1 MKPITVLNLLL
12 AATTTLA
19 SRYPKREGGL
29 FFRRDTGTCN
39 IQLATS
45 NGGRK
50 VAIVI
55 DSSGSM
61 SVTDPYDLRI
71 TAGKALNNQLVSA
84 AAATGGKKADLVTVV
99 DFDDV
104 ATVIYPLGDP
114 AGADSSFDQIDS
126 SGGTFIADGIENAV
140 TQLSA
145 PGTDPTA
152 DRSGIVV
159 LTDGEDS
166 DVVSLTAAIVS
177 AGQAGIRV
185 SFGFLA
191 SSTASYDPDLLAAIL
206 RTGGTYVSFETADAI
221 QSFLYLLL
229 SNGLT
234 KIDTAASGD
243 QALLPGVTVA
253 KLTAGSGGVGFSY
266 AAVAGETVSFTVDSL
281 SSQALDAELSDAA
294 GTSLGKNST
303 GSFGEAA
310 VVEYTASAATDL
322 KLVVS
327 SSNSTA
333 EGVFQVS
340 VVSSL
345 GISACNLTTVPN
357 NTTGGGGPT
366 GTGTGSVT
374 PTPTKTGPPIVTAG
388 AGKVVTF
395 GVGAVGVLLAGLL
408 L

>member
-1 MKPITVLNLLL
+1 MKLTAALNFLL
-12 AATTTLA
+12 AASPALA
-19 SRYPKREGGL
+19 SRFPKRESPV
-29 FFRRDTGTCN
+29 FRRDTGTCN
-39 IQLATS
+39 VQLATS

-61 SVTDPYDLRI
+61 SGTDPNNLRI
-71 TAGKALNNQLVSA
+71 TAGKALNNQLVPA
-84 AAATGGKKADLVTVV
+84 AGATGGKQADLVTVV

-114 AGADSSFDQIDS
+114 AGAGSSFDQIDS
-126 SGGTFIADGIENAV
+126 SGGTFIADGIEKAV
-140 TQLSA
+140 AQLSA
-145 PGTDPTA
+145 PGNDPTA

-166 DVVSLTAAIVS
+166 DVVSLTNSIVAAGS
-177 AGQAGIRV
+177 AGIRV

-234 KIDTAASGD
+234 KTDTAASGD

-253 KLTAGSGGVGFSY
+253 KLTAGSAGVGFSY
-266 AAVAGETVSFTVDSL
+266 AAVAGETVSFTVESL
-281 SSQALDAELSDAA
+281 SAQALDAELTDGSGA
-294 GTSLGKNST
+294 SVGKNST
-303 GSFGEAA
+303 GSSGEAA
-310 VVEYTASAATDL
+310 VLEYTAAASTNL

-340 VVSSL
+340 VLSSL

-357 NTTGGGGPT
+357 NTTGGTGPT
-366 GTGTGSVT
+366 GTGSVVVT
-374 PTPTKTGPPIVTAG
+374 PTPTKTSPPFVTAG

-395 GVGAVGVLLAGLL
+395 GVGAFGVVLAGLL